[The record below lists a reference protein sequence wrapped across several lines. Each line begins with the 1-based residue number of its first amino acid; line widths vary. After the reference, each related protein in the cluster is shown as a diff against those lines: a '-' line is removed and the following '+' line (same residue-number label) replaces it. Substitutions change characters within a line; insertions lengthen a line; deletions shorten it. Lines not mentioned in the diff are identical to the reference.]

1 MNELYAILYKTY
13 IEELHRLNIG
23 YTIDKQNIQYMLDL
37 INTIDYIE
45 NGNPLITEI
54 YKIVAQYE

>member
-13 IEELHRLNIG
+13 IGELHHLNIG

>member
-13 IEELHRLNIG
+13 IRELHKLNIG
-23 YTIDKQNIQYMLDL
+23 YTIDKMMIQYMFDL

-45 NGNPLITEI
+45 NGSPLLTEI
-54 YKIVAQYE
+54 NKIIAYYE

>member
-13 IEELHRLNIG
+13 IRELHRLNIG

>member
-13 IEELHRLNIG
+13 IGELHRLNIG
-23 YTIDKQNIQYMLDL
+23 YTLNKQNVQYMFDL

-45 NGNPLITEI
+45 NGDPAVTEI
-54 YKIVAQYE
+54 YKIIAYYE

>member
-1 MNELYAILYKTY
+1 MEELYATLYKTY
-13 IEELHRLNIG
+13 VGELHRLNIG
-23 YTIDKQNIQYMLDL
+23 YTIDKQNIQYMFDL

-45 NGNPLITEI
+45 NGNLLITEI

>member
-13 IEELHRLNIG
+13 IRELHKLNIG
-23 YTIDKQNIQYMLDL
+23 YTIDKTIIQYMFDL

-45 NGNPLITEI
+45 NGSPLLTEI
-54 YKIVAQYE
+54 NKIIAYYE

>member
-13 IEELHRLNIG
+13 IGELHRLNIG
-23 YTIDKQNIQYMLDL
+23 YTLNKQNVQYMFDL

>member
-13 IEELHRLNIG
+13 IKELHKLNVG
-23 YTIDKQNIQYMLDL
+23 YTFDEIMIQYMFDL

-54 YKIVAQYE
+54 YKIIAQYE